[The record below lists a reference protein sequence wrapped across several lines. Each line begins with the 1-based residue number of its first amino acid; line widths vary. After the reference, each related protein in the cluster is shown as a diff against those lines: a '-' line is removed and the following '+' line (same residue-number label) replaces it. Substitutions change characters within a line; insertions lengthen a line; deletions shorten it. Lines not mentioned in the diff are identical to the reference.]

1 MTILG
6 IGAEAHRRLSSR
18 RTAEIVA
25 DELRR
30 QIVDGRL
37 ADGDVLPGQ
46 KQLVEHFNVS
56 LVSVRESLRI
66 LETEGL
72 VSVRRGNRGG
82 AVVHAPTKSSA
93 AYMLGLVLQSDSVP
107 VTDLRTA
114 LRELEPSCAALA
126 ALRPDRATTLLP
138 ELIES
143 NEAMADNLDDSEK
156 FSEIGREF
164 HHRLARG
171 CGNHT
176 MVVVMGSLEAL
187 WTSQEGEWF
196 AHAKEENAFPT
207 LAKRRIAL
215 NAHVKMTEAIAD
227 GDVDRARR
235 LAYKHVGDAHTH
247 ALPESPDQRIL
258 AHSPQVMSRRT

>member
-25 DELRR
+25 DELRQ
-30 QIVDGRL
+30 QIIDGKL
-37 ADGDVLPGQ
+37 ADGDLLPGQ

-56 LVSVRESLRI
+56 LVSVREALRI

-82 AVVHAPTKSSA
+82 AVVHAPAKSSA

-107 VTDLRTA
+107 VTDLHTA
-114 LRELEPSCAALA
+114 LKELEPSCAALA
-126 ALRPDRATTLLP
+126 ALRPDRATTVVP
-138 ELIES
+138 ELITS
-143 NEAMADNLDDSEK
+143 NEAMADNLNDPEK

-164 HHRLARG
+164 HHVLARG

-187 WTSQEGEWF
+187 WVSQEREF
-196 AHAKEENAFPT
+196 FTHAKEENAFPT
-207 LAKRRIAL
+207 ATKRRAAL
-215 NAHVKMTEAIAD
+215 NAHLKMTEAIAD
-227 GDVDRARR
+227 GDVDRVRR
-235 LAYKHVGDAHTH
+235 LAYKHIDDAHAH
-247 ALPESPDQRIL
+247 ALPESDQRIQ
-258 AHSPQVMSRRT
+258 AHSPQSMSRRN

>member
-1 MTILG
+1 M
-6 IGAEAHRRLSSR
+6 
-18 RTAEIVA
+18 A
-25 DELRR
+25 DELRQ

-37 ADGDVLPGQ
+37 ADGDLLPGQ

-82 AVVHAPTKSSA
+82 AVVHAPAKSSA

-107 VTDLRTA
+107 IADLCTA
-114 LRELEPSCAALA
+114 LREFEPSCAALA
-126 ALRPDRATTLLP
+126 ALRPDRATTLVP
-138 ELIES
+138 ELIQS
-143 NEAMADNLDDSEK
+143 NDLMAENLNDPEK
-156 FSEIGREF
+156 FSEIGGEF
-164 HHRLARG
+164 HHLLARG

-187 WTSQEGEWF
+187 WASQEGAWF
-196 AHAKEENAFPT
+196 TQAKEHNAFPT
-207 LAKRRIAL
+207 LAKRRATL
-215 NAHVKMTEAIAD
+215 NAHVKLTEAIAD

-235 LAYKHVGDAHTH
+235 LTYKHVNDAHTH
-247 ALPESPDQRIL
+247 ALPSSNQPIR
-258 AHSPQVMSRRT
+258 AHSPQTMSRRS